1 MLLASWRLKCTS
13 LPDSERHPPLERR
26 CEGDRVKE
34 QPKISR
40 PVPMAARREAGF
52 SLIEMVVVVALI
64 MIIAAMVVVQMR
76 PIMADA
82 DMDAAMRQVID
93 QIRQAREYSITNRRY
108 VKIQFPTALVGAATR
123 YEVVL
128 TQMDSLTAGA
138 GAANPVLSTVIIEAP
153 AQYVTFGGVDT
164 PDAYGNTSAIEF
176 EGTSGGPVGGMLFQS
191 DGELVDGST
200 YQPINGTVFLGV
212 PGTATSARAVTV
224 LGSTGRVRGWKGT
237 GTAWVQ
243 F

>member
-1 MLLASWRLKCTS
+1 
-13 LPDSERHPPLERR
+13 
-26 CEGDRVKE
+26 VKE
-34 QPKISR
+34 QPHISTPASPATR
-40 PVPMAARREAGF
+40 VARRQAGF
-52 SLIEMVVVVALI
+52 SLIEIIVVVALI
-64 MIIAAMVVVQMR
+64 IVVSAMAMVQMR

-108 VKIQFPTALVGAATR
+108 VQVAFPTVTLGGGTR
-123 YEVVL
+123 YEVVV
-128 TQMDSLTAGA
+128 TQMNSDTPGA
-138 GAANPVLSTVIIEAP
+138 GTTNPVLTTTIIEAP
-153 AQYVTFGGVDT
+153 AQYLLLGGPDT
-164 PDAYGNTSAIEF
+164 PDAFGNTSAIEF

-200 YQPINGTVFLGV
+200 FQPINGTVFLGN
-212 PGTATSARAVTV
+212 PGTATSARAITV

-237 GTAWVQ
+237 GTVWTQ